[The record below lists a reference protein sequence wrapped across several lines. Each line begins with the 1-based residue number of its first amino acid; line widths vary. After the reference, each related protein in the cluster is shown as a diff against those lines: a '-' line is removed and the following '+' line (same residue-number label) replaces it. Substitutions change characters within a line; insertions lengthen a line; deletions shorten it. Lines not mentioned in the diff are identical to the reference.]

1 MPLPAHSMLV
11 SVLCAGALAGVTS
24 IYAENVPAAE
34 AGLPTEG
41 QPGQGA
47 VAGAELA
54 TRRQRGECA
63 QRQIAAAHM
72 DKSDGKYQ
80 RSDAA
85 IEPYCAKTFTKDP
98 ESYLEQ
104 AVPARASAPGAPG
117 IGLPPLRVDG
127 PGLRRLAREGSTTLT
142 VRCAPNAPCS
152 FYCPAMLVFDNELP
166 AITVR
171 ANAEGLAAVTVTAP
185 AGVSGDAQILIASPE
200 AEGQAC
206 VSFLIGDQ
214 P

>member
-1 MPLPAHSMLV
+1 MPLPTHSMLA
-11 SVLCAGALAGVTS
+11 SVLCAGALASVTS
-24 IYAENVPAAE
+24 IYAENAPAVE
-34 AGLPTEG
+34 AGLPAEAQSG
-41 QPGQGA
+41 QA
-47 VAGAELA
+47 TVAGAELA
-54 TRRQRGECA
+54 TRQQRGECA
-63 QRQIAAAHM
+63 QRQIAAAHK

-117 IGLPPLRVDG
+117 TGLPPLRVDG

-142 VRCAPNAPCS
+142 VHCAPHAPCS
-152 FYCPAMLVFDNELP
+152 FYSPAMLVFDNKLP
-166 AITVR
+166 SITVQ
-171 ANAEGLAAVTVTAP
+171 ADAEGRATVTVTAP
-185 AGVSGDAQILIASPE
+185 AGVSGDAQILIASPG
-200 AEGQAC
+200 AEGQA
-206 VSFLIGDQ
+206 SIPFMIGGQ